1 MRIIAPPPSGT
12 DTHPVVGAM
21 RRLCLLAAT
30 GCASLHALP
39 PEQPCLEAGYAISS
53 RTFECTGDAD
63 LANARYHQF
72 EREYDCVDLPEW
84 HLATGTMGSRIEG
97 DTGALPFDPQDAF
110 HCAFAIRQLACEL
123 VEAYGDDLEQ
133 YLASS
138 DACAWVVKQGGA
150 P

>member
-1 MRIIAPPPSGT
+1 
-12 DTHPVVGAM
+12 V

-39 PEQPCLEAGYAISS
+39 REQPCVEAGYAISS
-53 RTFECTGDAD
+53 RTFECTGDAE
-63 LANARYHQF
+63 LANARYLQF
-72 EREYDCVDLPEW
+72 EKEYDCVPLAPW
-84 HLATGTMGSRIEG
+84 HLDTGTMGSRIEG
-97 DTGALPFDPQDAF
+97 DTGALTLQPQDAF

-123 VEAYGDDLEQ
+123 VEGYGDDLDQ

-138 DACAWVVKQGGA
+138 DACGWVVKKGGA